1 MTSSLLSKLQS
12 AGLKLKLGK
21 CHIGVPSVTYLG
33 YKLDKQGIHPT
44 EDKVKAISEA
54 PTPTNTTQLR
64 AYLGLI
70 NFYRCFLPQ
79 AATLLEP
86 LNRLKANTLW
96 LWSVEQ
102 ENYFKKSKEMLL
114 NSDAL
119 VHFDPKLPLVVVA
132 NNSAYSIGGVLCHLT
147 DNVERPICFVSHTVT
162 ATERNY
168 SQLEKEALAMVYAL
182 RKFYYY
188 LWGQTNF
195 TVITDHKP
203 LLGIFSPS
211 KNIPP
216 MASGR
221 IQGWSLLFQSYNF
234 TLRHRSGALLGT
246 ADALSRLALP
256 NDSSGITESTL
267 IPSEWYM
274 IVNFLNSSSVTS
286 EYIRKETNKDPTM
299 SNCSSF
305 VNLGGLHLLQVTQIL
320 LLILKERMNSPYR
333 MAVFF
338 GVLML
343 SCLLTSDLGS

>member
-1 MTSSLLSKLQS
+1 MHGIEGVRVYLDDILIKGSTREEHNKTLRLVLFKLQS

-21 CHIGVPSVTYLG
+21 CHIGVHSVTYLG

-54 PTPTNTTQLR
+54 PAPTNTTQLR

-86 LNRLKANTLW
+86 LNRLLKANTPW
-96 LWSVEQ
+96 SWSVEQ
-102 ENYFKKSKEMLL
+102 ENSFKKSKEILL

-132 NNSAYSIGGVLCHLT
+132 DSSAYGTGGGGLCHLI
-147 DNVERPICFVSHTVT
+147 DNVERPICFVSCTLT
-162 ATERNY
+162 ATECNY
-168 SQLEKEALAMVYAL
+168 SQLEKEGLTMVYTL
-182 RKFYYY
+182 RKFHYY
-188 LWGQTNF
+188 LWGQANF

-221 IQGWSLLFQSYNF
+221 IQRWPLLLQSYDF

-246 ADALSRLALP
+246 ADALCRLPLP
-256 NDSSGITESTL
+256 NDPSGITENTLYLQSST
-267 IPSEWYM
+267 
-274 IVNFLNSSSVTS
+274 
-286 EYIRKETNKDPTM
+286 
-299 SNCSSF
+299 C
-305 VNLGGLHLLQVTQIL
+305 
-320 LLILKERMNSPYR
+320 
-333 MAVFF
+333 
-338 GVLML
+338 L
-343 SCLLTSDLGS
+343 SIS